1 VHRRLG
7 IAGGI
12 LAALMVS
19 VGTLTAVKTAA
30 RGAAPPGVDPLS
42 FLMIPLSDMLLF
54 GGFVATA
61 LWLRANREAHKRL
74 MLLAYVSIIAAAV
87 ARFPG
92 LLPLGPLAF
101 FGLAFLLIFA
111 GVIYGLI
118 SRRRVHPA
126 YLWGGAVLV
135 LSVPL
140 RLMISGTDAW
150 KAFAQWTVR
159 LV

>member
-1 VHRRLG
+1 
-7 IAGGI
+7 
-12 LAALMVS
+12 
-19 VGTLTAVKTAA
+19 
-30 RGAAPPGVDPLS
+30 
-42 FLMIPLSDMLLF
+42 LF
-54 GGFVATA
+54 
-61 LWLRANREAHKRL
+61 
-74 MLLAYVSIIAAAV
+74 
-87 ARFPG
+87 
-92 LLPLGPLAF
+92 
-101 FGLAFLLIFA
+101 IFA
-111 GVIYGLI
+111 GVIYDLI